1 MFLFFFVF
9 FSSRRRHTRCA
20 LVTGVQTCALP
31 IYLGFALDPLYVEI
45 LGVLVRSVIGI
56 HRLAER
62 LRGRLPVAIMVAI
75 AVGARFALPGNG
87 PELLRHLL
95 TVLRLL
101 TFLCLLTGAL
111 GGKPLLTLRLCCIA
125 PIAIDR
131 AAQGGRERMQPA
143 RYPLPCIAQPL
154 GPPLYI
160 LAQAP
165 LLDDAGVVLAHH
177 RYWLIGP
184 PLPHGLTLGTAF
196 PPPRASPHT
205 PGRLLSSDERPV
217 G

>member
-1 MFLFFFVF
+1 MRISDW
-9 FSSRRRHTRCA
+9 SSDVCA
-20 LVTGVQTCALP
+20 SELHRARP
-31 IYLGFALDPLYVEI
+31 RGFARDPLDVEI

-75 AVGARFALPGNG
+75 AVGARLALPGNG

-125 PIAIDR
+125 PIA
-131 AAQGGRERMQPA
+131 
-143 RYPLPCIAQPL
+143 
-154 GPPLYI
+154 
-160 LAQAP
+160 
-165 LLDDAGVVLAHH
+165 
-177 RYWLIGP
+177 
-184 PLPHGLTLGTAF
+184 
-196 PPPRASPHT
+196 
-205 PGRLLSSDERPV
+205 
-217 G
+217 

>member
-1 MFLFFFVF
+1 MIRRPLRSTRPDTLCPYTTLFR
-9 FSSRRRHTRCA
+9 SHRARHW
-20 LVTGVQTCALP
+20 V
-31 IYLGFALDPLYVEI
+31 FALDPLDVEI

-75 AVGARFALPGNG
+75 AVGARLALPGNG

-143 RYPLPCIAQPL
+143 RSPLPCIAHPL

-160 LAQAP
+160 LATRSE
-165 LLDDAGVVLAHH
+165 H
-177 RYWLIGP
+177 RRVGKECV
-184 PLPHGLTLGTAF
+184 H
-196 PPPRASPHT
+196 
-205 PGRLLSSDERPV
+205 PGRYR
-217 G
+217 

>member
-1 MFLFFFVF
+1 
-9 FSSRRRHTRCA
+9 
-20 LVTGVQTCALP
+20 
-31 IYLGFALDPLYVEI
+31 
-45 LGVLVRSVIGI
+45 
-56 HRLAER
+56 
-62 LRGRLPVAIMVAI
+62 MVAI
-75 AVGARFALPGNG
+75 AVGARLALPGNG

-95 TVLRLL
+95 TVLLL
-101 TFLCLLTGAL
+101 LAFLCLLTGAL
-111 GGKPLLTLRLCCIA
+111 GGKPLLTLRLGGIA

-160 LAQAP
+160 LAPAP

-196 PPPRASPHT
+196 HRRRARPHLHGRLMLHSAPLVAAMVHPLPDLRPFQSAILSLAPTTTPPPPPPPLE
-205 PGRLLSSDERPV
+205 PGAGPAAR
-217 G
+217 